1 MNVEQAPV
9 AIVGGGF
16 AGLTAAQ
23 ALKDAGIPF
32 DLYEA
37 GSQIAGLAAT
47 FKDDDGFSYDFG
59 MHVITNRLA
68 TTLGVQDECRDVGYF
83 GETVRIGGREYAYP
97 FGLLRVPHYV
107 TSAMRSRLRAK
118 PDAGDESAE
127 GWLRG
132 SLGDALAEDIAIP
145 LLEALTGHDAK
156 EVASS
161 VSSKLPSVART
172 VYLRLAG
179 RLNGKAVAIGYS
191 RDLPETPKVW
201 HTYPVGG
208 IGMLCSRLAAGLDDH
223 IRLESRVEKILVES
237 GRTVGLQVNGEQKPA
252 SAVVSTAPV
261 NILPKLVEGSDAV
274 DRLADFE
281 YSPVAFVNLR
291 FEGRG
296 LLPDVV
302 LWTPEKQFP
311 YFRLQ
316 EVPQSMPWTAPEGKT
331 LVTADIGCKVGDEYW
346 EMEDEAL
353 GELCVQ
359 TLKPIIHDAQERY
372 LGCRVLRTRIAYP
385 VLLKRYEDTRQRL
398 AASTG
403 IEGLYS
409 VGRNGE
415 FDHILMEDVYHRTR
429 KKMEQLIARLRGS

>member
-1 MNVEQAPV
+1 MNGGKAAV

-16 AGLTAAQ
+16 AGLTAAR

-32 DLYEA
+32 NLYEA
-37 GSQIAGLAAT
+37 GSQIAGLATT
-47 FKDDDGFSYDFG
+47 FKDEDGFSYDFG

-68 TTLGVQDECRDVGYF
+68 STLGVQDKCRNVGYF
-83 GETVRIGGREYAYP
+83 GETVRVGGRDYSYP
-97 FGLLRVPHYV
+97 FGLLRVPRYV
-107 TSAMRSRLRAK
+107 ASAIHSRLSSRGKAE
-118 PDAGDESAE
+118 PESVDA
-127 GWLRG
+127 WLRG
-132 SLGDALAEDIAIP
+132 TLGDALAEDIAIP
-145 LLEALTGHDAK
+145 LLEALTGFDAK

-161 VSSKLPSVART
+161 ISGKLPSVART
-172 VYLRLAG
+172 TYLRLAG

-208 IGMLCSRLAAGLDDH
+208 IGMLCRHLAAGLEDH

-237 GRTVGLQVNGEQKPA
+237 ERTVGLQVNGEQRPA

-261 NILPKLVEGSDAV
+261 NILAKLVHGSAAIKQ
-274 DRLADFE
+274 LAEFE
-281 YSPVAFVNLR
+281 YSPAAFVNLR

-316 EVPQSMPWTAPEGKT
+316 EVPQSMPWFAPEGKT
-331 LVTADIGCKVGDEYW
+331 LVTADIGCKVGDAHW
-346 EMEDEAL
+346 SMEDEAL
-353 GELCVQ
+353 GELCVR
-359 TLKPIIHDAQERY
+359 TLRPIIPDAEERY

-385 VLLKRYEDTRQRL
+385 VLLKSYEAARRRL
-398 AASTG
+398 AVSTG
-403 IEGLYS
+403 VEGLYS

-429 KKMEQLIARLRGS
+429 KKMDELIAAHSDP